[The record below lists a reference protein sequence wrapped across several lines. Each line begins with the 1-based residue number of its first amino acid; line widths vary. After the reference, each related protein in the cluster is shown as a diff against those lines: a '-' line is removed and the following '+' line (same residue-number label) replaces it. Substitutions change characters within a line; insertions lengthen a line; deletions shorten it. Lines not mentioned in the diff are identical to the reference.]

1 MWPRSD
7 DEVVTGICDEIGG
20 VIEVDDGERR
30 VEGSDLKLDA
40 D

>member
-1 MWPRSD
+1 
-7 DEVVTGICDEIGG
+7 

-40 D
+40 DWFVLVLGMGAEVLA